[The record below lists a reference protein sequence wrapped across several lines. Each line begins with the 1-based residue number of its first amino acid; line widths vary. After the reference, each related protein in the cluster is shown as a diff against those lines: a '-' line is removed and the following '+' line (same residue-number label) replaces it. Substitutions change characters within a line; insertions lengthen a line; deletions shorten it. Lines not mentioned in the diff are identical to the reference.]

1 VVVLLAKGCLK
12 RCANQEVC
20 GGFCHNSQNS

>member
-1 VVVLLAKGCLK
+1 VFVLLAKGCLK
-12 RCANQEVC
+12 WWSNQEVC